1 MSTTSKPPHIPEERA
16 VEDRNRFTVPQ
27 IVALHSTPFAQ
38 GFSKELRHAAIRAI
52 LRHGVHRDGTHYDV
66 RKRGGLHPAYISFNP
81 SQIGEVPFCRTAL
94 VEAGIQDIYDAITMQ
109 DRLDG
114 GISVLIR
121 CPGFETKSNIA
132 PEDVVMDLYVTP
144 RELRLNERV
153 GGDTAILVQAFC
165 QEFAIPHLQ
174 RFAQRCK
181 MESILPPLGR
191 SNMSPISLEGPNHLP
206 AYKEPLSARIMC
218 TACRPDTTAANAA
231 IRQRRQ
237 RRLADAFLTPAEEIS
252 TVTNFLVVPS
262 DSSAPAHALISLGP
276 NTDAVLDRFEL
287 GDNLLPRLHH
297 LIASVRSSRWEV
309 ALRMAP
315 WNLSYEQASNLSRAI
330 AADLKGTPNF
340 AMNTVCLPFH
350 LNIRLGD
357 DIFLAAETFHPYHY
371 PQTTRHH
378 HPVVPPLRLCHFV
391 SPVRHML
398 RAMPF
403 SL

>member
-1 MSTTSKPPHIPEERA
+1 
-16 VEDRNRFTVPQ
+16 NRFTVPQ

-191 SNMSPISLEGPNHLP
+191 CDDSSP
-206 AYKEPLSARIMC
+206 SAAIRE
-218 TACRPDTTAANAA
+218 AAKSTAATKEKVIYESATLNTPSLNNVPEAMPSGV
-231 IRQRRQ
+231 RQRRQ

-330 AADLKGTPNF
+330 AADLKG
-340 AMNTVCLPFH
+340 
-350 LNIRLGD
+350 
-357 DIFLAAETFHPYHY
+357 
-371 PQTTRHH
+371 
-378 HPVVPPLRLCHFV
+378 
-391 SPVRHML
+391 
-398 RAMPF
+398 
-403 SL
+403 